1 MFYAYIVIFCIVHAK
16 ISAFLVRLE
25 LPRRKLNVTDS
36 TDIDFTIDRYNY
48 DYIRILLLRNRTKEP
63 QAHTIDL

>member
-1 MFYAYIVIFCIVHAK
+1 MFYAYIVIFCIVHTEM
-16 ISAFLVRLE
+16 SAFSVSLE
-25 LPRRKLNVTDS
+25 LLRRKLNVTDS

>member
-1 MFYAYIVIFCIVHAK
+1 MFYAYVVIFCILRTK
-16 ISAFLVRLE
+16 ISAFSVSLE
-25 LPRRKLNVTDS
+25 LLRRKLNVTDS

-63 QAHTIDL
+63 QAHRIDL